1 MRVGAGLRLGR
12 STSLWS
18 ASVRQRFNERLQASD
33 SVGRG
38 RKRAR
43 AKPAGKRANTC
54 GHSRALRARTSACRR
69 AQAGAGGLARAFVGR
84 PANTRGSPTALRVS
98 VTRTNFAEWLKGFR
112 CASFASALPSVP
124 LTPATDPKPNSFPMR
139 NKTLTCS
146 AFRQLPAQRHQG
158 ADGAIGR

>member
-124 LTPATDPKPNSFPMR
+124 LTPVIDPKPNSFPLSS
-139 NKTLTCS
+139 KPQVLK
-146 AFRQLPAQRHQG
+146 AFQRLRVPTHPC
-158 ADGAIGR
+158 ADGAIGQ